1 MAAEKYRYGFKT
13 EATGIA
19 SEVRAELKLG
29 SLDCL
34 DPSAL
39 AAHLDIPIWSLSEF
53 VAAEPLIA
61 PLLNHESGAFSAVT
75 VFCGTRRTI
84 VHNDGHSDG
93 RKNNNL
99 AHELAH
105 GLLLHPPT
113 PALDNNG
120 WREWNQQIEDEAT
133 WLAGELLV
141 TKEAAMAVARG
152 QWAEGFAAAHL
163 GVSVDLIRWRVNV
176 SGARTIVQ
184 RAQAARARRG
194 A

>member
-1 MAAEKYRYGFKT
+1 MAAAKYRYGFKT

-19 SEVRAELKLG
+19 AEVRGELKLG
-29 SLDCL
+29 TLDRL
-34 DPSAL
+34 DPRVL

-53 VAAEPLIA
+53 AAAEPLIA
-61 PLLNHESGAFSAVT
+61 PLLTSQISAFSAVT

-84 VHNDGHSDG
+84 VHNDGHTDG
-93 RKNNNL
+93 RQNNNL

-105 GLLLHPPT
+105 GLLQHPPT
-113 PALDNNG
+113 PALDNTG
-120 WREWNQQIEDEAT
+120 CREWNQQIEDEAT

-141 TKEAAMAVARG
+141 TKEAAMSVARG
-152 QWAEGFAAAHL
+152 QWAEGFAAAQL

-176 SGARTIVQ
+176 SGARTIVR
-184 RAQAARARRG
+184 RAEAARARRW